1 MAVVESLNNCDREF
15 YEKTFQVIKLTHDR
29 PTPFHWIFIFYCLPR
44 ATTTKKRKR
53 GRHTWYVIIIWP
65 KCLNIRD
72 THFAFAIG
80 FKSRGAAARPFQSL
94 LAFTRQGT
102 PATNKMAK
110 DHLGGM
116 FYLFI
121 FKSHKWISYSQ
132 GTLNIKGSSSFT
144 THSVPSSLD
153 FT

>member
-1 MAVVESLNNCDREF
+1 MTDRHPSTGSSF
-15 YEKTFQVIKLTHDR
+15 
-29 PTPFHWIFIFYCLPR
+29 FIVYQG

-80 FKSRGAAARPFQSL
+80 FKSRGAASAPFHSL

-121 FKSHKWISYSQ
+121 FKSHKWVSYSQ